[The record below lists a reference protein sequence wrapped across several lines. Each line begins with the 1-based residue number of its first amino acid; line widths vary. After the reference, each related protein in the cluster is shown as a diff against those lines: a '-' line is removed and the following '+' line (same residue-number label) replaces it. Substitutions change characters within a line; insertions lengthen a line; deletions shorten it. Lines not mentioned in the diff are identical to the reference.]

1 MSRSN
6 GAGVITCVCM
16 LAVLAV
22 APISLA
28 APGRGEDRD
37 EKPAISM
44 LNSKFL
50 PVWARVLE
58 GKGNQL
64 ADYAELRKIYGELA
78 GAEQR
83 QAAQIISMADT
94 LYGRYSDAESHYAEA
109 FPNGIR
115 ESCPAG
121 AYESRAAATALD
133 ELAEK
138 VDIFLINESHSK
150 IATRA
155 FVFQLLP
162 QLRASGYRFLAL
174 EALFGEGN
182 DYEQSY
188 YGIRPVD
195 GQLGKRGFPLDEGR
209 FGIYLREP
217 VYGEVIRE
225 AHRLGFE
232 FVAYEP
238 DDADSKQQREQGQA
252 NVLVALANRN
262 PGQKIVV
269 LAGYSHIWK
278 TEGWMAEYL
287 RAGTAARVLSVDQV
301 AGLGN
306 SCPDT
311 EASRSQ
317 DRATTGA
324 TVVVNSDGKMLAGNP
339 DRVDVTVYQKPESGR
354 TFASSWLALGG
365 RRHPVTIDPGE
376 CRNRLPCLISAH
388 YVSEP
393 DNAVPAD
400 RIAVFDA
407 AETPVLFLDTG
418 TYRLSATTESGIRVT
433 RMLKVAGP

>member
-1 MSRSN
+1 MSRGN
-6 GAGVITCVCM
+6 GVGVIICLCM

-22 APISLA
+22 VPISLA
-28 APGRGEDRD
+28 ATGRGEDRG
-37 EKPAISM
+37 EKPTTSM
-44 LNSKFL
+44 LSNSFL
-50 PVWARVLE
+50 PVWARVLKGE
-58 GKGNQL
+58 GNQL
-64 ADYAELRKIYGELA
+64 ADYAELRKIYGQLA

-83 QAAQIISMADT
+83 QAAQILSMADT
-94 LYGRYSDAESHYAEA
+94 LYGRYSDAEAHYAEA
-109 FPNGIR
+109 FPNVIR

-121 AYESRAAATALD
+121 AYENKVATTALD
-133 ELAEK
+133 KAAEK

-155 FVFQLLP
+155 LLLQLLP

-195 GQLGKRGFPLDEGR
+195 GDLGKRGYPLDDGR

-217 VYGEVIRE
+217 VYGEIIRE

-238 DDADSKQQREQGQA
+238 GDADSKQQREQGQA
-252 NVLVALANRN
+252 NVLIALAKRN

-287 RAGTAARVLSVDQV
+287 RAGTKARILSVDQV

-306 SCPDT
+306 SCSGT

-317 DRATTGA
+317 DRATAGA
-324 TVVVNSDGKMLAGNP
+324 TVVMNSDSKMLAGNP
-339 DRVDVTVYQKPESGR
+339 DRVDVTVYQKPESSR
-354 TFASSWLALGG
+354 ISASSWLALSG
-365 RRHPVTIDPGE
+365 RRNPVTIDPRE

-393 DNAVPAD
+393 DSAVPAD

-407 AETPVLFLDTG
+407 AETPILFLGAG
-418 TYRLSATTESGIRVT
+418 TYRLSATTGSGIMVS
-433 RMLKVAGP
+433 RMLKVEGP